1 MFRENVW
8 ESQFLKNFGILFY
21 QNKPSNITWSK
32 YYYVL
37 NDQPIPIVY
46 EESSTELA
54 DLATRT
60 GDLGLLYSI
69 SQQNPSIFPSIEA
82 INMAAREGYL
92 DVLKQLAQQ
101 NPRILPNIKGTND
114 AARAGH
120 LDILKWLAQQ
130 KPPILPDRY
139 GASFA
144 KSGGHMDI
152 VKWLAQRNPPILPF
166 SENELIVEEID

>member
-1 MFRENVW
+1 MEFITKTKSYILPGTDRKVEISYQINIGDLDESDFLKICGNYRCSENVW

-92 DVLKQLAQQ
+92 DVLK
-101 NPRILPNIKGTND
+101 
-114 AARAGH
+114 
-120 LDILKWLAQQ
+120 
-130 KPPILPDRY
+130 
-139 GASFA
+139 
-144 KSGGHMDI
+144 
-152 VKWLAQRNPPILPF
+152 
-166 SENELIVEEID
+166 